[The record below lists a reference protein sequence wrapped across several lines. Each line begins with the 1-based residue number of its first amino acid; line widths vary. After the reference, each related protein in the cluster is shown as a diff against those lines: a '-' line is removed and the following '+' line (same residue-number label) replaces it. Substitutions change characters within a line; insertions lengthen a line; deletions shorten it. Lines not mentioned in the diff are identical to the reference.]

1 MSRLGS
7 FAVLSDKHIFLCKVI
22 EGDLKMKKLIA
33 LALMVVCVA
42 GFSLGC
48 KKDPAPATPPATETT
63 APAEGADAA
72 PAEDAPATPAE

>member
-1 MSRLGS
+1 MCRDL
-7 FAVLSDKHIFLCKVI
+7 AVLPYYPTSTFILCKVI

-48 KKDPAPATPPATETT
+48 KGKKDPAPTSTTPEAT
-63 APAEGADAA
+63 APAEGADA
-72 PAEDAPATPAE
+72 TPAETPAE